1 MHAKVKTMQK
11 ETSTMT
17 RRTSGRQQDS
27 KKICKNLKAGDR
39 LEGRKLRKVK
49 SSKSKGKNNARTRK
63 GFKKQHPV
71 AGPGLSS
78 ALGPCVKMGKKCK
91 GAAKGS

>member
-1 MHAKVKTMQK
+1 
-11 ETSTMT
+11 MT
-17 RRTSGRQQDS
+17 RRTSRRQQDS

-49 SSKSKGKNNARTRK
+49 SSKSKGKNNAKTRK
-63 GFKKQHPV
+63 GLKKQHPA
-71 AGPGLSS
+71 AGPGLSG

-91 GAAKGS
+91 GAAKVS